1 MSLIFTCR
9 QIAGMVSDAED
20 GRLGVSDRAR
30 FWVHLSMCP
39 SCKAW
44 AAQVQLTRAAVG
56 AIREGDEPE
65 AIPDEL
71 LAAYRAWTGAGGGA
85 GGRA

>member
-44 AAQVQLTRAAVG
+44 AEQLKLTRTVVG
-56 AIREGDEPE
+56 ATGEVDVPD

-71 LAAYRAWTGAGGGA
+71 LAAYRAWTQAGGGA
-85 GGRA
+85 DGGA